1 MELYFEDLED
11 KLRYVVNDIIIM
23 EEQINAIED
32 AFSTIINIKTS
43 YVISILTIFS
53 AFILPLTLITSF
65 YGMNIK
71 LPFQDDSW
79 FVYLVLLLSVVSM
92 SIMHFILKKMGKM

>member
-71 LPFQDDSW
+71 LPFQDDSR

-92 SIMHFILKKMGKM
+92 AIMHFILKKMGKM